1 MKIAQQAADPKA
13 GMTLDEAA
21 RIIQQAMRS
30 GIPGAARVGAYVGFR
45 GQIKELW
52 IGE

>member
-1 MKIAQQAADPKA
+1 MKITQQAADPKA

-21 RIIQQAMRS
+21 RLIQQAMRN
-30 GIPGAARVGAYVGFR
+30 GMPGGVGFR
-45 GQIKELW
+45 GQIRELW

>member
-21 RIIQQAMRS
+21 RLIQQAMRS
-30 GIPGAARVGAYVGFR
+30 GIPGTPRPTYVQQTR
-45 GQIKELW
+45 Q
-52 IGE
+52 GEGS

>member
-1 MKIAQQAADPKA
+1 MTEIAGPDRTY
-13 GMTLDEAA
+13 GRRAA
-21 RIIQQAMRS
+21 RLIQQAMRN
-30 GIPGAARVGAYVGFR
+30 GMPGGARVGAYVGFR